1 MSEFC
6 HVYVSCEQ
14 TDLNLSRSALC
25 GKMVYVH
32 IQDINE
38 KLKFHEVNSI
48 F

>member
-14 TDLNLSRSALC
+14 TNPLLSKSALC
-25 GKMVYVH
+25 GKMVFVH

-38 KLKFHEVNSI
+38 KLKFHDVS
-48 F
+48 